1 VRAYSE
7 RLAWNS
13 GGAVTVT
20 YTVPVGH
27 RAVLKWLLAWNGN
40 NSPANLSVTL
50 NGAGV
55 YVVPVPGSNGE
66 VSRELMVVAYAGER
80 LGFIQYSTQG
90 SFVASGYVFTDP

>member
-1 VRAYSE
+1 
-7 RLAWNS
+7 
-13 GGAVTVT
+13 
-20 YTVPVGH
+20 
-27 RAVLKWLLAWNGN
+27 
-40 NSPANLSVTL
+40 L